1 MAMYPKIFKIKTS
14 MFFNRQEVMAKLDKS
29 TLVALRGAGALIRKT
44 ARRSLRPRKDP
55 DKSSQPGTPP
65 YSHTGK
71 LRRSILFGLDPNRES
86 VVIGPSATFG
96 NTGIPGLHEF
106 GGTHTIKARI
116 DSRAIVV
123 GETARIGNRE
133 FEVRTMAEAQ
143 AIAKFYNKALKY
155 RKGRQKYYATASRK
169 TYSTTTATY
178 PARPYMLPAL
188 TKMIPRIREEFPKT
202 FGEAWKSPI

>member
-14 MFFNRQEVMAKLDKS
+14 MFFNRQEVMARLEKA

-55 DKSSQPGTPP
+55 DKSSPPGTPP

-86 VVIGPSATFG
+86 VVIGPSASFG

-106 GGTHTIKARI
+106 GGNRKVKIYN
-116 DSRAIVV
+116 SGVV
-123 GETARIGNRE
+123 YVGMEARIGNRT
-133 FEVRTMAEAQ
+133 FEVRTKAEAR
-143 AIAKFYNKALKY
+143 ALAKFYGWEYLGKPPAN
-155 RKGRQKYYATASRK
+155 QKYLAN
-169 TYSTTTATY
+169 Y
-178 PARPYMLPAL
+178 PARPYMLPAII
-188 TKMIPRIREEFPKT
+188 KMIPRIREEFPKT